1 MDRQSV
7 YYQQVQLLLQVL
19 PIVSQHDCFAMKG
32 GTAINLF
39 IRDLP
44 RLSVDIDLV
53 FLPVMERQ
61 QSLMTIRSKL
71 DEITKDIST
80 RIADSKVIKSYED
93 KMDALRL
100 TVTRSGIQIKIELS
114 PVLRGTVYEPSV
126 ISVSASVEDEF
137 GFAETRV
144 VAFAD
149 LYAGKICAALDR
161 QHPRDLFD
169 VKFLLDNEGLTEEL
183 RKALLVYLVSHP
195 RPLSELLRPQLKDI
209 SGVYEGEFRNM
220 AEIDVPRDE
229 LEAARA
235 KLIET
240 INRSI
245 TEQERQFLLTFKGG
259 TPDWTLLGL
268 TGIEQ
273 LPAVRWKLHNLSNMQ
288 PSKHTEALAK
298 LKEVLLITT

>member
-19 PIVSQHDCFAMKG
+19 PIVSQHDCFALKG

-298 LKEVLLITT
+298 LNEVLLITT